1 MQYEF
6 EEVFGLSFGYPALMA
21 MSNSKNKYSVMRGS
35 FTERNV
41 GSYVIGLMT
50 GKEPLKDI

>member
-1 MQYEF
+1 VQYEF